1 MATKIKPNE
10 RLFCR
15 LVADGYSPQDAAS
28 RAELSNP
35 KHTADRLMHRTDIRE
50 CIRSFLKEDALC
62 SASAGYRRIA
72 FGSIADAVRLCLGR
86 CADKDIEQLDLF
98 CVQELKC
105 TDKGVEVKFFD
116 RIKALER
123 LGELTDVNSDSALPF
138 YRALEQGARALAGES
153 DDV

>member
-1 MATKIKPNE
+1 MATEIKPKE

-28 RAELSNP
+28 RAEMSDSRR
-35 KHTADRLMHRTDIRE
+35 TADKLMQRTDIRE
-50 CIRSFLKEDALC
+50 CIRNFSKEDALC
-62 SASAGYRRIA
+62 TAQAGYRRLA

-86 CADKDIEQLDLF
+86 CADEDIEKLDLF

-105 TDKGVEVKFFD
+105 TEKGVEVKFFD

-123 LGELTDVNSDSALPF
+123 LSELSSTNSDSAIPF
-138 YRALEQGARALAGES
+138 YRALEQSAIALKEN
-153 DDV
+153 DDEI